1 MTKTTKRVIDLFAGC
16 GGLSLGFQNAGFQ
29 IIAAVDTWEPALGVY
44 QKNFSHDVHN
54 LDLSDVDKACSTLKG
69 YGAETIVGG
78 PPCQDF
84 SLAGN
89 RNEDGKR
96 GNLTISF
103 AEIVSQLRPSF
114 FVMENVNQLTKTRK
128 FRAAYEILKKAGYG
142 ITIRLI
148 CASSCGV
155 PQHRKRYFVVGE
167 LGGEDD
173 FLEKYLDQGLSPNPV
188 TVRAYFGDNLDTD
201 YYYRHP
207 RSYQRRAIYSVD
219 ELSPTIR
226 GVNRPIPLTY
236 NPHPLDATHDLSL
249 VRPLTTMERATIQ
262 TFPDDFHWMGTKTQM
277 EQMIGN
283 AVPVKLAEH
292 VATRLLA
299 HIADTNDR

>member
-1 MTKTTKRVIDLFAGC
+1 MRGSV
-16 GGLSLGFQNAGFQ
+16 
-29 IIAAVDTWEPALGVY
+29 VHRE
-44 QKNFSHDVHN
+44 NFSHDVHN
-54 LDLSDVDKACSTLKG
+54 LDLSDVNRACSTLKG
-69 YGAETIVGG
+69 YKAGIIVGG

-89 RNEDGKR
+89 RNEDGER

-114 FVMENVNQLTKTRK
+114 FVMENVNQLTKTKK
-128 FRAAYEILKKAGYG
+128 FRAAYEILKRAGYG

-155 PQHRKRYFVVGE
+155 PQYRKRYFVVGE
-167 LGGEDD
+167 LGGMDD
-173 FLEKYLDQGLSPNPV
+173 LLGAYLDQELLPKPV
-188 TVRAYFGDNLDTD
+188 TVRKYFGDKLDTD

-219 ELSPTIR
+219 EPSPTIR
-226 GVNRPIPLTY
+226 GVNRPIPATY
-236 NPHPLDATHDLSL
+236 HPHPLDATYDLSL

-262 TFPDDFHWMGTKTQM
+262 TFPDDFHWTGTKTQM

>member
-1 MTKTTKRVIDLFAGC
+1 MSVASTDMSYTVIDLFAGC
-16 GGLSLGFQNAGFQ
+16 GGLSLGFQNAGCE
-29 IIAAVDTWEPALGVY
+29 IVAAADTWEPALAVY
-44 QKNFSHDVHN
+44 RENFSHDVHS

-69 YGAETIVGG
+69 YEADIIVGG

-84 SLAGN
+84 SLAGD
-89 RNEDGKR
+89 RNEDGGR
-96 GNLTISF
+96 GNLTIAF

-128 FRAAYEILKKAGYG
+128 FRVAHEILKRAGYG

-155 PQHRKRYFVVGE
+155 PQYRKRYFVVGE
-167 LGGEDD
+167 LGGVDD
-173 FLEKYLDQGLSPNPV
+173 FLGAYLDQKLLPNPV
-188 TVRAYFGDNLDTD
+188 TVQEYFDGQLDTE

-207 RSYQRRAIYSVD
+207 RSYQRRAIYSVN
-219 ELSPTIR
+219 EPSPTIR
-226 GVNRPIPLTY
+226 GVSRPIPATY
-236 NPHPLDATHDLSL
+236 HPHPLDATYDLSL

-262 TFPDDFHWMGTKTQM
+262 TFPDDFHWTGTKTQM
-277 EQMIGN
+277 EQMIAN

-292 VATRLLA
+292 VASCLFSYSRY
-299 HIADTNDR
+299 